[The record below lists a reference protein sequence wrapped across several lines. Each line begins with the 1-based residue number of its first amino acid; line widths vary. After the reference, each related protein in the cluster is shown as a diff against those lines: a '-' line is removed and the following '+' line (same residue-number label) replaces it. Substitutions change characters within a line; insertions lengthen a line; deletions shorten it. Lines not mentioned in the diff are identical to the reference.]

1 MDAHATYLNK
11 IATADPLADLI
22 QDFTSRQPHVS
33 VKSITIDKGHY
44 LDFAEGRVRAFLPYI
59 NDQGAVLDPSD
70 GKEHEYATASFA
82 KAGAVLIQAGRCQ
95 DLQEIILKA
104 MDWASYCLGEIQV
117 PDDHADFTSHMLV
130 LAYEQLSSFA
140 DPSRVDRWRSNL
152 QRVEPELTYSQTE
165 RNFPDIRQIRNW
177 ATYAMHGE
185 MMRLRAGLTDS
196 TAFIDKYLPYQLTRF
211 TPEGLYRDPNLP
223 AAYDLAARDQLSGIL
238 EAGYEG
244 AAAVLLKVLLHRG
257 AKTMLFTQSVT
268 GSSSCGGRSNQL
280 LWNELSFVHICEREA
295 AYCLRYGDL
304 FWAGT
309 FKRAAHL
316 AYQSIL
322 RWVEDPAGF
331 RLFKNRFP
339 IAERVGYEFYAYHS
353 TYSLYAAQIAVSC
366 YLDADDSI
374 EETASPADVGGFVLH
389 LPSFHRI
396 YATTGLKQGG
406 YHVNIDTAA
415 QMGQDATG
423 FVRLHR
429 AGIPEETALSTG
441 IAGLEGE
448 IPWIFYR
455 PKQTIPAPLFPAAI
469 GPMWRD
475 EHGAWH
481 RLANYGRRQHEV
493 FHALDAEGQP
503 LNAEQLHWLCELSV
517 PAPEDQEN
525 NLSFTVTYAANPQP
539 KAYPLDPNTPG
550 ANVNEVYRRAVSD
563 VLPRPG
569 NGSAERIEENYRIG
583 MDEITVTWK
592 FDEAEA
598 AELTAVGVTVPLL
611 VTNGTDQ
618 SSILCEGNKVTV
630 KYGNATYTVWADEAE
645 NNIEMELLP
654 GRMPNRNGHY
664 RIAQWTRKDKLEVSL
679 HFSLTTEQ

>member
-1 MDAHATYLNK
+1 MDVNAAYLNK
-11 IATADPLADLI
+11 LAAADPISELI
-22 QDFTSRQPHVS
+22 KNFKTHYPHVS
-33 VKSITIDKGHY
+33 VNSTAINKEHY
-44 LDFAEGRVRAFLPYI
+44 LDFAEARVRAFLPYM
-59 NDQGAVLDPSD
+59 NEQGAVLEPKD

-82 KAGAVLIQAGRCQ
+82 KAGAVLLHSGRCR

-104 MDWASYCLGEIQV
+104 MDWASYCLGENQV

-130 LAYEQLSSFA
+130 LAYELLSGFA
-140 DPSRVDRWRSNL
+140 DPSRADNWRSNL

-185 MMRLRAGLTDS
+185 MMRFRAGLTDS
-196 TAFIDKYLPYQLTRF
+196 IAFIDKYLPYQLPRF

-223 AAYDLAARDQLSGIL
+223 AAYDLAARDQLSGVL

-244 AAAVLLKVLLHRG
+244 SAAGLLKALLHRG
-257 AKTMLFTQSVT
+257 AKTMLFTQSAT
-268 GSSSCGGRSNQL
+268 GAASCGGRSNQL

-295 AYCLRYGDL
+295 AYYLQHGER

-322 RWVEDPAGF
+322 RWVEDPAEF
-331 RLFKNRFP
+331 RLSKNRFP
-339 IAERVGYEFYAYHS
+339 FAERVGYEFYAYHS

-366 YLDADDSI
+366 YWDADDSV
-374 EETASPADVGGFVLH
+374 EETAAPADVGGYVLH

-396 YATTGLKQGG
+396 FATTGLKQGG
-406 YHVNIDTAA
+406 YHVTIDTAA

-429 AGIPEETALSTG
+429 AGIPEEMALSTG
-441 IAGLEGE
+441 IAGLDGE

-455 PKQTIPAPLFPAAI
+455 PKQTIPAPFIPAAI

-493 FHALDAEGQP
+493 FHELDAEGHP
-503 LNAEQLHWLCELSV
+503 LDEEKLHWLCDVSV
-517 PAPEDQEN
+517 PEQEN
-525 NLSFTVTYAANPQP
+525 EESILSFAVTYAANPQP
-539 KAYPLDPNTPG
+539 MVYPLDPNTPG

-569 NGSAERIEENYRIG
+569 NDSAERIKEHYRIG
-583 MDEITVTWK
+583 MDGVTVTWK
-592 FDEAEA
+592 FDAAEE

-618 SSILCEGNKVTV
+618 SSICCEGNAVKV
-630 KYGNATYTVWADEAE
+630 KYGHATYTVLADEAE
-645 NNIEMELLP
+645 SNIELELLP
-654 GRMPNRNGHY
+654 GLMPNRNGHY
-664 RIAQWTRKDKLEVSL
+664 RLAQWTRKDKQAISL